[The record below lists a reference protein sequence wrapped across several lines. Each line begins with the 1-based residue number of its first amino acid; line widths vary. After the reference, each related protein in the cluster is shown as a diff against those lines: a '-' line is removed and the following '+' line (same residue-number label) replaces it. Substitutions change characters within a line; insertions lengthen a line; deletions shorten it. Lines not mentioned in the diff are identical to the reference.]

1 MPIESI
7 VVVTLICTAFIGFAA
22 VLAWAS
28 YQTAIGLMPTSAP
41 HKDARITTSPNVI
54 AESKVSA

>member
-28 YQTAIGLMPTSAP
+28 NQTAIGSMPASAP
-41 HKDARITTSPNVI
+41 HKDARIATSPNVI
-54 AESKVSA
+54 LESKVSA